1 MDGFIYRHQ
10 LRNIDTMGLKQITD
24 LVNIGG
30 TVTESAVNV
39 FTETQ
44 IGINLSPVNRQVF
57 VITDV
62 SFTSSE
68 PQVLAGI
75 TTSVTYQVTKTTQNG
90 TIGANNPDLI
100 SRGQKFLFA
109 GAAEHTW
116 AETDFGGPQ
125 QSTGGR
131 NDYLMILA
139 TEDAFISVQGSANL
153 AVRQADC
160 RLTGYF
166 ATADAAT
173 YQALVLSELQN

>member
-1 MDGFIYRHQ
+1 
-10 LRNIDTMGLKQITD
+10 MGLKQITD

-30 TVTESAVNV
+30 TVTETAANT
-39 FTETQ
+39 FTEAQ

-62 SFTSSE
+62 SFTSTQPELIAATQTAVS
-68 PQVLAGI
+68 
-75 TTSVTYQVTKTTQNG
+75 YQVTKTRQT
-90 TIGANNPDLI
+90 TLIRANDPDLI
-100 SRGQKFLFA
+100 SSQQKFVFSGVTEHNFAEVDFA
-109 GAAEHTW
+109 GT
-116 AETDFGGPQ
+116 Q

-139 TEDAFISVQGSANL
+139 TEDAFISCMGQNNVAAASAE
-153 AVRQADC
+153 C

-173 YQALVLSELQN
+173 YQALVLSELGNWAGG